1 MRISD
6 WSADVCSSDLIAR
19 RLNHEQDAI
28 RFDVLYIGQAYGKD
42 GSRNAL
48 DRLLKH
54 ETLQRI
60 SVKGVPSDR
69 RLTLLMLEIEPG
81 NRMITFM
88 NPCAGNTKDGSARI
102 SSGLD
107 TLSGNSAPEPV
118 TLYEAS
124 QIRYFPP

>member
-88 NPCAGNTKDGSARI
+88 NPWAENKKDGSARI
-102 SSGLD
+102 SPGLD
-107 TLSGNSAPEPV
+107 KLFGKSDRKRV
-118 TLYEAS
+118 V
-124 QIRYFPP
+124 

>member
-60 SVKGVPSDR
+60 SVQGVPSDR

-88 NPCAGNTKDGSARI
+88 NPWAENKKDGRARLFA
-102 SSGLD
+102 GLD
-107 TLSGNSAPEPV
+107 NRSEEGRGGKEGF
-118 TLYEAS
+118 S
-124 QIRYFPP
+124 QCRYRGGREH